1 MTGVRLVTGIFVMGV
16 AVPLFLFYLL
26 GLQTI
31 NQFLTISAVCF
42 FSWGV
47 ADLLAAIL
55 ERPRLKD
62 RTPKNALRDWEQQ
75 KKDSVEHDTTH

>member
-1 MTGVRLVTGIFVMGV
+1 MTGVRLVTGILVMGV

-31 NQFLTISAVCF
+31 NQFLTVSAVCF

-47 ADLLAAIL
+47 ADLMAAIL

-75 KKDSVEHDTTH
+75 KKDSAES

>member
-1 MTGVRLVTGIFVMGV
+1 MSGVRLVTGIVVMGV
-16 AVPLFLFYLL
+16 AVPLLLFYLL

-31 NQFLTISAVCF
+31 NQFLTTAGVCF

-47 ADLLAAIL
+47 ADLAAAIL

-62 RTPKNALRDWEQQ
+62 RTPHGAWKDL
-75 KKDSVEHDTTH
+75 KKDG

>member
-1 MTGVRLVTGIFVMGV
+1 MTGVRLVTGILVMGV

-31 NQFLTISAVCF
+31 NQFLTTSAVCF
-42 FSWGV
+42 FSWGI
-47 ADLLAAIL
+47 ADLMAAIL

-62 RTPKNALRDWEQQ
+62 RTARGAWKDL
-75 KKDSVEHDTTH
+75 KKDN